1 MRAFGVLEPVLGVCR
16 VKVLAGGLEVWRGA
30 AGLVDVNA
38 VRAWSECVLSGLQ
51 VGVDGHP
58 VGALR
63 KGRVPHRVAICI
75 LKLCRG
81 RVPTLGQRNTST
93 KS

>member
-1 MRAFGVLEPVLGVCR
+1 MLR
-16 VKVLAGGLEVWRGA
+16 VNCFERRCKVLAGGLEVWRGA
-30 AGLVDVNA
+30 LGLVDVNA
-38 VRAWSECVLSGLQ
+38 VRAWSECVLSRLQ

-58 VGALR
+58 VRALR

-81 RVPTLGQRNTST
+81 RAPTLGERNPGT
-93 KS
+93 KG